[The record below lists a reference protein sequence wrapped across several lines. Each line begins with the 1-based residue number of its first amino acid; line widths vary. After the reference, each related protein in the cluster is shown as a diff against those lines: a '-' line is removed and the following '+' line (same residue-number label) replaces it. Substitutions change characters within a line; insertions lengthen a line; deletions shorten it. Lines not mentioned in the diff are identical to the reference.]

1 MKEERDTIPTK
12 AALQFLSW
20 FCPDHLYEEIEGDLI
35 QKFNRDVR
43 TVGERRAKRKL
54 IWNTI
59 RFFRPGIILRNT
71 FSYSLINTIMLRNY
85 FTIAFRNVLKNK
97 VFSAIN
103 IFGLGIGLASCLLI
117 FQFVSFEL
125 SYDLFNEKL
134 DRTYRV
140 TNDRFQNGKLIQ
152 HGTIM
157 YPTIGPTMA
166 KDYPEI
172 EMYTRLMPAG
182 DLNVKID
189 DKIFKGENSHFVD
202 EHFLSVFSFPMLA
215 GEARTALKDRYTMV
229 LTENTAI
236 KYFGVPDKNYSSVIG
251 KVVYWGLDTQ
261 PYKITGV
268 CTNVPE
274 NSHIQFDAL
283 VSYATLISP
292 ENHGADDSWTWS
304 DMRHY
309 LVLKPGIDHK
319 SLEAKF
325 PDFSQRYFQGD
336 KVSGSVEKF
345 YLQPMKRAHLYSDY
359 EYDIAKI
366 ASGKA
371 VWAMVIVAAFVL
383 LIAWINYINLTTSR
397 ALDRAKEVG
406 LRKVMGALRS
416 QLIKQFLFESILISF
431 FAFVTALVIV
441 LISQSSFNEMINGN
455 LSWWK
460 VLSEMNTS
468 TTLILVSIMVTGVLL
483 SGFYPA
489 FVLSSYQPVTVL
501 KGKFQRS
508 SRGQFLRKSLVV
520 FQFTSS
526 AALITGTLIVSKQLK
541 FMNDADLGMN
551 IHNTLIVQAPE
562 RTSWDSTFIQRVESY
577 KHELTQIKGV
587 VSAATSWRL
596 PGDRL
601 GRSFGIRLSDQ
612 PSDAH
617 FTMSNL
623 GADHNFFDTYG
634 ITVLAGRKFLPTDH
648 REDFDKIEVVIL
660 NLNAIKLLGIDSPQ
674 NAIGRQIIW
683 GDDTRKI
690 TIVGVVNDFHQ
701 QSLKRPME
709 PMIFGPAYSTYS
721 STSIKLENLDKEKTQ
736 KVIAD
741 VQATYL
747 KFFPDNAFEYSFLE
761 DRFKRQYNDDNRFGK
776 VISVFTVLAII
787 ISCLG
792 LVGLSSYTAMQ
803 RTKEIGIR
811 KVLGASLFSI
821 VTLLSSGFIKLVLLA
836 TLLALPIAY
845 IAAENWLEG
854 YAYKITPGVLI
865 FALPVILIL
874 LIAAFTMSF
883 QVLRT
888 AKTNP
893 ADTLKYE

>member
-1 MKEERDTIPTK
+1 MNQRPPIWTLK
-12 AALQFLSW
+12 FLSW
-20 FCPDHLYEEIEGDLI
+20 FCPDHLYEEIVGDLV
-35 QKFNRDVR
+35 QKFNRDVKAI
-43 TVGERRAKRKL
+43 GEKRANRRL
-54 IWNTI
+54 IWNTVC
-59 RFFRPGIILRNT
+59 FFRPEIILRNR

-103 IFGLGIGLASCLLI
+103 IFGLGIGLAACLLI

-125 SYDLFNEKL
+125 SYDTFNEKL
-134 DRTYRV
+134 DRTYRI
-140 TNDRFQNGKLIQ
+140 TNNRFQNGKLIQ

-157 YPTIGPTMA
+157 YPTIGPVMA

-172 EMYTRLMPAG
+172 EMYTRLMPG
-182 DLNVKID
+182 GGLNVKVEE
-189 DKIFKGENSHFVD
+189 KVFKGENSHFVD
-202 EHFLSVFSFPMLA
+202 EHFLSVFTFPLLA
-215 GEARTALKDRYTMV
+215 GERTSALKDRYTMV
-229 LTENTAI
+229 LTERTAI
-236 KYFGVPDKNYSSVIG
+236 KYFGVLDKNYSSVIG

-268 CTNVPE
+268 CSNVPE

-283 VSYATLISP
+283 VSYATLFS
-292 ENHGADDSWTWS
+292 ADNPDADNSWTWS

-309 LVLKPGIDHK
+309 LVLKPGVDYK
-319 SLEAKF
+319 SLESKF

-345 YLQPMKRAHLYSDY
+345 YLQPMRDAHLYSDY

-366 ASGKA
+366 ASGQA

-416 QLIKQFLFESILISF
+416 QLIKHFLFESILISL
-431 FAFVTALVIV
+431 FAFLIALVII
-441 LISQSSFNEMINGN
+441 LLSQSSFNQMIDGN
-455 LSWWK
+455 LSWWR

-468 TTLILVSIMVTGVLL
+468 TTMILITVMLAGVLL

-489 FVLSSYQPVTVL
+489 FVLSAYQPVTVL

-508 SRGQFLRKSLVV
+508 SRGQFLRKALVV

-526 AALITGTLIVSKQLK
+526 AALITGTLIVSKQLR
-541 FMNDADLGMN
+541 FMNDADLGIN

-562 RTSWDSTFIQRVESY
+562 RTAWDSTFIQRVESY
-577 KHELTQIKGV
+577 KYELTKIEGV
-587 VSAATSWRL
+587 VSAATSWSL
-596 PGDRL
+596 PGDRV
-601 GRSFGIRLSDQ
+601 GRSFGIRLADQ
-612 PSDAH
+612 PSESH
-617 FTMSNL
+617 FTMSNM
-623 GADHNFFDTYG
+623 GVDHNFFDTYG
-634 ITVLAGRKFLPTDH
+634 IKIIAGRKFLPSDH
-648 REDFDKIEVVIL
+648 RIDFQEIESVIL
-660 NLNAIKLLGIDSPQ
+660 NINAVKLLGLDSAQ
-674 NAIGRQIIW
+674 DAIGRQIIW
-683 GDDTRKI
+683 GSDKKKI
-690 TIVGVVNDFHQ
+690 FIVGVVNNFHQ
-701 QSLKRPME
+701 QSLKNPME

-721 STSIKLENLDKEKTQ
+721 STSIKLENADKEKTQ
-736 KVIAD
+736 RIIAD
-741 VQATYL
+741 VRMIFS
-747 KFFPDNAFEYSFLE
+747 KFFPDNAFDYSFME
-761 DRFKRQYNDDNRFGK
+761 DRYKRQYNDDNRFGK
-776 VISVFTVLAII
+776 VISVFTILAII

-792 LVGLSSYTAMQ
+792 LVGLSSYMAVQ

-821 VTLLSSGFIKLVLLA
+821 VTLLSSSFIKLVLLA

-845 IAAENWLEG
+845 VVAQNWLEG
-854 YAYKITPGVLI
+854 YAYKITPGALI

-883 QVLRT
+883 QVMRT